1 MSKVT
6 AKELDD
12 FFLSA
17 FDGNPEW
24 FPTTV
29 SVGYGHVTSHYT
41 PQDFDLRPG
50 GYISGPTQM
59 QLADHIAYAA
69 IFTKL
74 GITPMALTTNLNID
88 FLRPLVGD
96 AIYAKGTI
104 IHLSKKRVLIESII
118 YADGESNKPSSRA
131 TVTFALPPH
140 K

>member
-6 AKELDD
+6 IQVLDD

-17 FDGNPEW
+17 FDGNPDW
-24 FPTTV
+24 FPKTV
-29 SVGYGHVTSHYT
+29 SVGDGHVTSRYK

-69 IFTKL
+69 IFTKI
-74 GITPMALTTNLNID
+74 GIVPMALTTNLNID
-88 FLRPLVGD
+88 FLRPLIGEL
-96 AIYAKGTI
+96 IYAEGTI
-104 IHLSKKRVLIESII
+104 IHISKKRVLIESNI
-118 YADGESNKPSSRA
+118 YADGKSDKPSSRA